1 MKTIK
6 ILGTGCPNCA
16 KLEANVK
23 IALEK
28 SGVKANLEKVTDI
41 AEIMSYNIMSM
52 PWIVIDEKVVSSGKV
67 LEVEEIINLL
77 KSSCCDDGQDC
88 CNDSSCCDDIQ
99 DCCNDSS
106 CCQTKA
112 PETPKKSCC
121 CSGNC

>member
-6 ILGTGCPNCA
+6 ILGTGCPNCV

-23 IALEK
+23 LALEK
-28 SGVKANLEKVTDI
+28 SGINANVEKVTDI
-41 AEIMSYNIMSM
+41 AEIMSYNIISL

-67 LEVEEIINLL
+67 LSVDEIINLL
-77 KSSCCDDGQDC
+77 KSSCCDDE
-88 CNDSSCCDDIQ
+88 Q

-112 PETPKKSCC
+112 PEIPKKSCC
-121 CSGNC
+121 CNC

>member
-23 IALEK
+23 VALEK
-28 SGVKANLEKVTDI
+28 TGIKANLEKVTNMAD
-41 AEIMSYNIMSM
+41 IMSYNIMSM

-77 KSSCCDDGQDC
+77 KSFCSEGGQDC
-88 CNDSSCCDDIQ
+88 W
-99 DCCNDSS
+99 NDSS

-121 CSGNC
+121 CSGDC